1 MPALG
6 WTTED
11 IFLVSDRAYSLFQQ
25 GRYREA
31 AILFE
36 GLVAVDPG
44 NSYCA
49 NALAACHYMLG
60 EPQQTVAVLDRFLEV
75 NPNDLEGHSRRCE
88 ALLHLGKTN
97 EARQDLEFL
106 NRKGASQYSKRLR
119 MLFDNLRQNM
129 LPA

>member
-1 MPALG
+1 MG
-6 WTTED
+6 WTSED
-11 IFLVSDRAYSLFQQ
+11 VFLVSDRAYSLFQQ

-31 AILFE
+31 AVLFE

-60 EPQQTVAVLDRFLEV
+60 EPQQTVAVLDRFLQV
-75 NPNDLEGHSRRCE
+75 NPNDLEAHSRRCE
-88 ALLHLGKTN
+88 ALLQLGRTN

-106 NRKGASQYSKRLR
+106 NRKGAGQYSRRLR
-119 MLFDNLRQNM
+119 LLFENLRSTL

>member
-1 MPALG
+1 MPVLG
-6 WTTED
+6 WTAED
-11 IFLVSDRAYSLFQQ
+11 VFLVSDRAYSLFQQ

-31 AILFE
+31 ALLFD

-44 NSYCA
+44 NSYCV

-60 EPQQTVAVLDRFLEV
+60 EPQQTVAVLSRFLDAH
-75 NPNDLEGHSRRCE
+75 PNDVEAHSRRCE
-88 ALLHLGKTN
+88 AFLQLGRTN

-106 NRKGASQYSKRLR
+106 NKQGAGSYARRLR
-119 MLFDNLRQNM
+119 LLFDNLRSGM